1 MRNKRPDFHQF
12 FWWIKNPNAID
23 LDDNKRDV
31 ILQMINYGG
40 WQHWQWLVD
49 HYGREGVKKAILEIP
64 ESAFMPR
71 VLKLI
76 KLLFGI
82 KKLRYASRSD
92 YIRAKTNF

>member
-1 MRNKRPDFHQF
+1 MPDFHRF
-12 FWWIKNPNAID
+12 FWWTEDPNTIN
-23 LDDNKRDV
+23 LDENKRDI
-31 ILQMINYGG
+31 ILQIVNYGG
-40 WQHWQWLVD
+40 WRHWQWLVD
-49 HYGREGVKKAILEIP
+49 RYGREGVKQVILEIP